1 MTFEP
6 CPGLK
11 LNVVLMGRISVD
23 QKKKKEKRKGKK
35 RKKTSG
41 RHYRNLLKSLSKLQG
56 NYLITA
62 EAEW

>member
-1 MTFEP
+1 MYLMTFEP
-6 CPGLK
+6 CPALK

-23 QKKKKEKRKGKK
+23 KRKGKK

-41 RHYRNLLKSLSKLQG
+41 RHYRSWLKSLSKLWG
-56 NYLITA
+56 NYLITV